1 MLSKKAKYAIKALLA
16 LADHEREEP
25 MRIAD
30 LARAEQIPPKFL
42 ELILLGLK
50 NQGILQ
56 SRKGKGG
63 GYLLARDPADIYLGQ
78 IVRMFDGP
86 LAPVP
91 CASQTAYVPC
101 ADCRR
106 RGGMRR
112 PPGNEGSARRDRQGP
127 RRDQPGLAS
136 TQGPARYPSRP
147 DSLTGPT
154 RTTPGPVGTRFAYLL
169 DQLDRVYRVMDISP
183 PANGRLDTRQD
194 SPLSLPPALQR
205 ELGQALRSIRY
216 GTIEIVIH
224 DGRVVQLE
232 RREKVRFDTEVRERG
247 K

>member
-16 LADHEREEP
+16 LAQRGREEP

-30 LARAEQIPPKFL
+30 LAREERIPPKFL

-50 NQGILQ
+50 NHGILQ

-101 ADCRR
+101 ADCA
-106 RGGMRR
+106 
-112 PPGNEGSARRDRQGP
+112 NEAVCGVHLAMKEVRDATARVLDGTN
-127 RRDQPGLAS
+127 LA
-136 TQGPARYPSRP
+136 
-147 DSLTGPT
+147 
-154 RTTPGPVGTRFAYLL
+154 
-169 DQLDRVYRVMDISP
+169 
-183 PANGRLDTRQD
+183 
-194 SPLSLPPALQR
+194 
-205 ELGQALRSIRY
+205 ALR
-216 GTIEIVIH
+216 
-224 DGRVVQLE
+224 
-232 RREKVRFDTEVRERG
+232 EKMDQKSG
-247 K
+247 PSDAP